1 MSLLFINQVKS
12 PGGTLDQVASEVRRI
27 AAAIGTDADAL
38 MTVMLF
44 ESGLN
49 PAAKNPY
56 GSASG
61 LIQFTDSTAQ
71 SLGTTTAALRS
82 MTTLQQL
89 AYVERYLKQYRGKIS
104 TLENLYLSIF
114 YPRYLGQP
122 ANTVI
127 PLSSAWVNANKV
139 LDVNG
144 DGKIT
149 VGEVGERI
157 RSWQAY
163 NAKKLG
169 YIIGGGAVALLVVA
183 VAFIIL
189 R

>member
-1 MSLLFINQVKS
+1 MSLLFINQVKT
-12 PGGTLDQVASEVRRI
+12 PGASLADVSDAVRSM
-27 AAAIGTDADAL
+27 AIKLGASADDL
-38 MTVMLF
+38 MTVMYF
-44 ESGLN
+44 ESRLN

-71 SLGTTTAALRS
+71 SLGTTTTALRNMS
-82 MTTLQQL
+82 TIEQLPYVQKYLQRF
-89 AYVERYLKQYRGKIS
+89 AGKIG
-104 TLENLYLSIF
+104 TLEALYLAVF
-114 YPRYLGQP
+114 YPAYLGKP

-127 PLSSAWVNANKV
+127 PLSAAWVNANKV
-139 LDVNG
+139 LDINN

-149 VGEVGERI
+149 VGEVGQQI
-157 RSWQAY
+157 RAWRDS

-183 VAFIIL
+183 TIL
-189 R
+189 IFNA